1 MQIETPKRGGLTSIR
16 SKSDRIAEALEK
28 GLKVPWQGLRPD
40 LVLHKGSP
48 LEDGSETYVLEDP
61 VRGQHFELGEA
72 DAQFFLCLVTEK
84 DLKTAVD
91 KLLRTTSLRPS
102 VEDILSFLRMLQ
114 SYKLADIPEKAT
126 LALVS
131 SREYKEK
138 PGFFF
143 DEKGNLSLMKVFF
156 FMVPLARP
164 DAFLT
169 AVYPWVK
176 PLWSKP
182 MIWLYSFMGIVGAI
196 FAIQQIE
203 LYLNTTSYLF
213 TGKGAAMFFLSLY
226 GIKILHE
233 LGHAFAA
240 KHHGIFVRRMGI
252 YFMFFAPMLFT
263 DVTDAWKVP
272 TSKGRLMI
280 ASAGV
285 MVEFFI
291 GCICLFFWAILPDGE
306 WRSLMFFMSG
316 ASVVSTILVNM
327 NPLMRFDGYYFLMDY
342 FRISN
347 MRMRSQLMYR
357 HFLLRIVADWK
368 GPKPEEHPRERFMAM
383 FGFFSG
389 LYLFVIVGSI
399 NLMIYMTVS
408 KVMALWDMFFFV
420 LIIYGGAIVRE
431 TRYIWN
437 GREHIGSKL
446 RIVGIVAIVIIGIA
460 SMFIPVQS
468 SDKLPSLFLY
478 RDVARLDSPGR
489 GKISTDLPPVGKE
502 VQKGEVLVKIKDD
515 SLEQEMEKLRYDL
528 QQTEVNISHL
538 SASGAQGAYRK
549 WLLAEKQRLNASI
562 EKNRQLM
569 SQLEIVAPISGRIL
583 DVSEYFRK
591 GSYVHRKGYILT
603 VGNDRSFEVRA
614 YAEENK
620 YRYFKEKDIREGE
633 VVFED
638 IQTPKLMAKFRKIMD
653 FPVNDLP
660 NNALFDF
667 AGGHMMSSMGSEM
680 GVGASIGGGGK
691 HSRMRSDRSESVK
704 PKDSQYPII
713 FDIPSLNVSLHHGM
727 PCVVRIKGDKIS
739 PWNMLLDETWRFLAE
754 AGLI

>member
-1 MQIETPKRGGLTSIR
+1 MQIETQKHGGLTSIR

-28 GLKVPWQGLRPD
+28 GLKIPWQGLRPD

-48 LEDGSETYVLEDP
+48 LEDGSETYILEDP
-61 VRGQHFELGEA
+61 VRGQHFELGET

-102 VEDILSFLRMLQ
+102 VDDILNFLRMLQ

-126 LALVS
+126 LAMVS

-143 DEKGNLSLMKVFF
+143 DEKGNFSLMKIFF
-156 FMVPLARP
+156 FMLPLFRP

-182 MIWLYSFMGIVGAI
+182 MIWLYSLMGIVGLI

-203 LYLNTTSYLF
+203 LYLNTVSYLF

-240 KHHGIFVRRMGI
+240 KHHGIFVRRMGL
-252 YFMFFAPMLFT
+252 YFMCFAPMLFT

-291 GCICLFFWAILPDGE
+291 GCICLFFWAVLPDGE

-347 MRMRSQLMYR
+347 LRMRSQAMYR
-357 HFLLRIVADWK
+357 HFLLRIVAGWK
-368 GPKPEEHPRERFMAM
+368 GPKPEEHPRERFMAV
-383 FGFFSG
+383 FGLFSG
-389 LYLFVIVGSI
+389 LYFFVIIMSI
-399 NLMIYMTVS
+399 QLMIYMTVS
-408 KVMALWDMFFFV
+408 KLMAVWDTVLFIIFF
-420 LIIYGGAIVRE
+420 YGGAIVRE
-431 TRYIWN
+431 IGYVWKN
-437 GREHIGSKL
+437 REHVGSKL
-446 RIVGIVAIVIIGIA
+446 RIVGTVAIVIIGIA
-460 SMFIPVQS
+460 AMFIPVQS

-478 RDVARLDSPGR
+478 RDVAKLDSPGR
-489 GKISTDLPPVGKE
+489 GKITTDLPPVGKE
-502 VQKGEVLVKIKDD
+502 VQKGDVLVKIKDD
-515 SLEQEMEKLRYDL
+515 SLEQELEKLRYDL
-528 QQTEVNISHL
+528 EQTEVHIKLL
-538 SASGAQGAYRK
+538 SSSGAQGAYRK

-562 EKNRQLM
+562 EKNRQFM
-569 SQLEIVAPISGRIL
+569 SQLEIVSPISGRIL

-591 GSYVHRKGYILT
+591 GSYLHRKSYILT
-603 VGNDRSFEVRA
+603 VGNDRSFEVRS

-620 YRYFKEKDIREGE
+620 YRYLKEKQISEGE

-638 IQTPKLMAKFRKIMD
+638 IQTPKLMAKFRKMMD
-653 FPVNDLP
+653 FPVSDLP
-660 NNALFDF
+660 NNVLFDF
-667 AGGHMMSSMGSEM
+667 AGGTMMSSMGSEM
-680 GVGASIGGGGK
+680 GAGAGIGGK
-691 HSRMRSDRSESVK
+691 SSRMRADRSDSVK
-704 PKDSQYPII
+704 PKNAQYPII

-739 PWNMLLDETWRFLAE
+739 PWNMLLDETWRFMAE
-754 AGLI
+754 AGMM